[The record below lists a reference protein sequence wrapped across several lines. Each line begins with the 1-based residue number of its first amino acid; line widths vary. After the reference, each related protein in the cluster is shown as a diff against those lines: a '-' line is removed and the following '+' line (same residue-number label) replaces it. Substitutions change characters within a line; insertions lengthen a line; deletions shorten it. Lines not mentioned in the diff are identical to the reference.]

1 MALNERNFMIWQAL
15 GRAMKRIMSIRRLLA
30 MLVTLAVLF
39 APAAAT
45 SASAAEP
52 HHEMQ
57 MMHVGHCRGPMP
69 NSTKHDKTAGMTCCM
84 TICMAVAESA
94 VATQPETPVQISPP
108 VFSSPASLTGQ
119 PTELPTP
126 PPRLS

>member
-1 MALNERNFMIWQAL
+1 MNERNFMIWDAL
-15 GRAMKRIMSIRRLLA
+15 GRAMKPIMSIRRLLA

-39 APAAAT
+39 APAVAA

-57 MMHVGHCRGPMP
+57 MMHVGHCRGPIP
-69 NSTKHDKTAGMTCCM
+69 NSAKHAAGMTCCI
-84 TICMAVAESA
+84 TISMAVAESA
-94 VATQPETPVQISPP
+94 LAPQPEAPVQISLPM
-108 VFSSPASLTGQ
+108 FSSPASLTGQ